1 MQSLGKGSSA
11 DLMGQA
17 KRTPPERLQLD
28 FIDGLRALAA
38 LYIVLHHL
46 LQTSAYMTWWLF
58 PLRYGFEVVVVFIT
72 ISGFCLALP
81 LSQRGRWKL
90 EVRHFYWKRAR
101 RILPPYYAALAL
113 GFLIVLL
120 YAARSYPQDY
130 LGVESQQVVDIEC

>member
-1 MQSLGKGSSA
+1 M
-11 DLMGQA
+11 DRA
-17 KRTPPERLQLD
+17 KPSPPERLQLD